1 MAIVKVNRAV
11 AEQAIAETD
20 WAAQDALT
28 DEDIE
33 RQVAGNPDAAPILTA
48 AQTVAAMARTIR
60 KRLDLSQEEFAAL
73 YDIPVGTL
81 RDWEQARKQPDR
93 TALAYL
99 RVIAK
104 EPLLVAQALGT
115 MSPAEVP

>member
-1 MAIVKVNRAV
+1 MAIVKVTRAA

-28 DEDIE
+28 DEDIA
-33 RQVAGNPDAAPILTA
+33 RQVSENPDAAPILTT

-60 KRLDLSQEEFAAL
+60 KRLELSQEEFAAR
-73 YDIPVGTL
+73 YDLSVGTL

-104 EPLLVAQALGT
+104 EPLLIAQALGT
-115 MSPAEVP
+115 MSSVDAS